1 MKEQNRQAE
10 GFDNNQQPAC
20 PSVFDKP
27 DPNRFGEQKPKS
39 PKKGG
44 RHIRTMI
51 VALVL
56 CVAVAFSSS
65 GICYLLYGQ
74 WNPFAFLQGHLNEQG
89 EESEISDPK
98 EEEELLIFDYS
109 HYMDSDEDTDTLQ
122 LGGVSSI
129 EVVNPKDSF
138 TIESHWTTTTT
149 LDENTFESRKEKVLE
164 WGITKAKDRDIEG
177 VKFSPSNVSFVVGD
191 LLKIDYLSVYA
202 EDGNQEIPQGGMTYF
217 EECGID
223 KAKTRCTIH
232 FGNGASITVL
242 VGNATPTGDNCFL
255 AVENHTGNHP
265 DAAGAPKEDNRIYK
279 IPKMGTTF
287 YEKEIAYYVEKYI
300 VEAVAQKETVY
311 TEDGKEIEDPYF
323 ISGVLSYF
331 DALSLSGK
339 NYKKDFVFQ
348 NVEDSKPGYD
358 SIYLMTSPY
367 VQNVDLDAMENLL
380 EPLADGLTAADCLVM
395 KASSAQ
401 IAKYGLDTPACV
413 ARYVVK
419 DKEYIIKIGN
429 QVNKDEDTYAVMVE
443 GNPSIMEVQSPYIDF
458 KDYDEADFASDTL
471 YSCEITKIKSFRVQM
486 SDGTDQLFK
495 LSHGTDSTGEA
506 TLKVTNRN
514 GKVMDTEDFRDMYVD
529 FLSLTSFEKVTDG
542 KDANVPYITIT
553 ITYNEYD
560 QTDVIRL
567 SPYTD
572 RRYFMSL
579 NGMGSTVVLSSAVED
594 LTASFETLF

>member
-1 MKEQNRQAE
+1 
-10 GFDNNQQPAC
+10 
-20 PSVFDKP
+20 
-27 DPNRFGEQKPKS
+27 
-39 PKKGG
+39 
-44 RHIRTMI
+44 
-51 VALVL
+51 
-56 CVAVAFSSS
+56 
-65 GICYLLYGQ
+65 
-74 WNPFAFLQGHLNEQG
+74 
-89 EESEISDPK
+89 
-98 EEEELLIFDYS
+98 
-109 HYMDSDEDTDTLQ
+109 
-122 LGGVSSI
+122 
-129 EVVNPKDSF
+129 
-138 TIESHWTTTTT
+138 
-149 LDENTFESRKEKVLE
+149 
-164 WGITKAKDRDIEG
+164 
-177 VKFSPSNVSFVVGD
+177 
-191 LLKIDYLSVYA
+191 
-202 EDGNQEIPQGGMTYF
+202 
-217 EECGID
+217 
-223 KAKTRCTIH
+223 
-232 FGNGASITVL
+232 
-242 VGNATPTGDNCFL
+242 
-255 AVENHTGNHP
+255 
-265 DAAGAPKEDNRIYK
+265 
-279 IPKMGTTF
+279 
-287 YEKEIAYYVEKYI
+287 
-300 VEAVAQKETVY
+300 
-311 TEDGKEIEDPYF
+311 
-323 ISGVLSYF
+323 
-331 DALSLSGK
+331 
-339 NYKKDFVFQ
+339 
-348 NVEDSKPGYD
+348 
-358 SIYLMTSPY
+358 
-367 VQNVDLDAMENLL
+367 
-380 EPLADGLTAADCLVM
+380 LADGLTAADCLVM

-401 IAKYGLDTPACV
+401 IAKYGLDDPACV

-553 ITYNEYD
+553 INYNEYD